1 MGISDIKIIKAPYLL
16 GIDAKE
22 FRKNVA
28 ASGKIDLKKFRANIP
43 SGLANPD
50 SRDLKLLVD
59 GLQLCEY
66 VVASSEPSSDVVLG

>member
-1 MGISDIKIIKAPYLL
+1 MGISDIKLIKAPYSL

-59 GLQLCEY
+59 GL
-66 VVASSEPSSDVVLG
+66 